1 MATNPTLTRLK
12 SELDSAYTTIDRQ
25 RRSMAVYQG
34 KIRKLEARLA
44 RPAKAKKNNRK
55 KSVKHG

>member
-1 MATNPTLTRLK
+1 MPTNPGVTRLK
-12 SELDSAYTTIDRQ
+12 SELDSAYVTIERQ

-44 RPAKAKKNNRK
+44 RFTKKNKSK
-55 KSVKHG
+55 KKRRAN